1 MYSAHDNYRFPD
13 FIFRVTGRPRIEVD
27 VEDIEFLRGLRF
39 SWTNVAKVLG
49 ISRSTLY
56 RRLEEEGISRET
68 HYSDMSD
75 SDLDSLVREIKRAH
89 PNDGE
94 RLMIGHLSRYG
105 VTVPRARLRGSIHR
119 VDPVGTRMRRS
130 VTIRRRVYCSAGPN
144 AVWHIDGNHKLIR
157 WRFVIH
163 GGIDGYSRLIVYLK
177 CADNN
182 RALTVLSL
190 YTDAV
195 HLHGLPNRARSDLG
209 GENVDVWRYM
219 IEQHSSNEAVITGSS
234 THNERIERLW
244 RDVYRCVGVL
254 FADTFRELEET
265 NLDPLNEVDMFCL
278 HYVYLP
284 RINAVLEEFI
294 ESWNNHSLSTA
305 GSLTPNQLFVQT
317 AVGQDMIPQLPQQTM
332 ANPTTQST
340 PPAAD
345 LDRVAV
351 PRIRFQPCSI
361 LQRQLRTVNPLRLSG
376 NFGCDIYEEV
386 IGIVRQHLSRGC
398 THCN

>member
-27 VEDIEFLRGLRF
+27 VEDIEFLQGLRF

-68 HYSDMSD
+68 RYSDMSD

-177 CADNN
+177 CADND
-182 RALTVLSL
+182 RALTILCTL
-190 YTDAV
+190 MLFICMDYQ
-195 HLHGLPNRARSDLG
+195 
-209 GENVDVWRYM
+209 
-219 IEQHSSNEAVITGSS
+219 IEH
-234 THNERIERLW
+234 
-244 RDVYRCVGVL
+244 
-254 FADTFRELEET
+254 
-265 NLDPLNEVDMFCL
+265 
-278 HYVYLP
+278 
-284 RINAVLEEFI
+284 
-294 ESWNNHSLSTA
+294 
-305 GSLTPNQLFVQT
+305 VQT
-317 AVGQDMIPQLPQQTM
+317 
-332 ANPTTQST
+332 
-340 PPAAD
+340 
-345 LDRVAV
+345 
-351 PRIRFQPCSI
+351 
-361 LQRQLRTVNPLRLSG
+361 
-376 NFGCDIYEEV
+376 
-386 IGIVRQHLSRGC
+386 
-398 THCN
+398 